1 MQYSRAKGQN
11 HFTRTAGHPSFEA
24 AHNAAGLPEPVG
36 LCPAFCPWELPNP
49 SLQGCT
55 QWVHLPSPGAAPCSL
70 TCWTSWGSQGPS
82 SQVCPGP
89 LDGIPFF
96 SCINGTAQLHV
107 LCRLAEDTFDL
118 TVSLI
123 KVLKSTGPKV
133 ESWGTPLITG
143 LHLDTEP
150 LTKALWLHCIYPAK
164 SLSTT
169 AVHPLSP
176 CL

>member
-55 QWVHLPSPGAAPCSL
+55 QWVHLPSPGAAPCTL

-133 ESWGTPLITG
+133 ESWGGHHSSLVSTWTQS
-143 LHLDTEP
+143 H
-150 LTKALWLHCIYPAK
+150 WLKPSGCAASIQPNPYPPQQ
-164 SLSTT
+164 ST
-169 AVHPLSP
+169 L
-176 CL
+176 